1 MGWSAALRALR
12 SVTGVPSS
20 VYVIEYDGRFIFPVP
35 TPELWAAM
43 ADFDCFSLWWSWL
56 REFSV
61 EGNGL
66 QHGTVLHGVVAP
78 RCPTARGSMSYSTSA
93 CPNGASRRSCV
104 GISRARRSSPFDG
117 GNAETR
123 AHAVWTIE
131 MMQRPMRVAARLAKP
146 LLRWGH
152 DRVVDATVDGFRG
165 HLVGEDAG

>member
-1 MGWSAALRALR
+1 M
-12 SVTGVPSS
+12 TGVPSS

-78 RCPTARGSMSYSTSA
+78 PLPYRTRLDVGLDECVPERRITALVRGDLQ
-93 CPNGASRRSCV
+93 GA
-104 GISRARRSSPFDG
+104 AQLTF
-117 GNAETR
+117 
-123 AHAVWTIE
+123 
-131 MMQRPMRVAARLAKP
+131 
-146 LLRWGH
+146 
-152 DRVVDATVDGFRG
+152 
-165 HLVGEDAG
+165 